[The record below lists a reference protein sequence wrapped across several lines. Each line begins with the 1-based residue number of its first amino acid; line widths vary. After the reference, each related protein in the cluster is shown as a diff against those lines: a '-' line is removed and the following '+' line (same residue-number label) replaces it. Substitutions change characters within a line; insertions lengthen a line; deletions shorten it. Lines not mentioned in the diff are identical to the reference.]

1 MTARSWPQT
10 APDSKDWVRDAIEAS
25 GDLVYDWDLTADR
38 IEWVGLA
45 SGFFGTGDELVPDSG
60 RMLASHIHPEDLP
73 QRLKALTEHF
83 NQHAPYDCEYR
94 LRLQSGEE
102 CWVHDRGAVKL
113 GEGGDPE
120 RLIGTLRMINARKQH
135 EARLERLASF
145 DDLTGH
151 FNKLRLRDSIDL
163 CLKESYEA
171 NVTSAFLVIGVDNL
185 SKVNNAFGYQ
195 AGDQVLIAIGQHL
208 DHILRSSDTVGRIGA
223 DRFGVLLPRCSD
235 IQMNRAAERILQ
247 AVREMSIPVD
257 PARVHVTVS
266 IGGLVFPNPEHM
278 TAEDIVTRAETAL
291 RQAKRDGRDRFT
303 LYQASQQQNLL
314 HRRSQTIVTEVERA
328 IAENRLCFA
337 FQPVVDAVTHQPVS
351 YECLIRLKSAS
362 GELVPAAAFVPVVE
376 QLGLVR
382 QMDRHVLELAAAE
395 LAIHPTVELAVNLSG
410 LTAADPTWFRALKLL
425 LQDRPEMARRLIFEI
440 TETTALQ
447 DVEETARF
455 IQQLKDLGCR
465 LSLDDFGAGYTS
477 FRHLQ
482 ALNFDIVKIDGSF
495 IRNLRD
501 NPEHQLFVRNLLGM
515 ADAFGLKTVAE
526 CVETGEDAG
535 FLANEG
541 VHYLQGYYFG
551 RPSLE
556 RPWLAGSQP
565 VATLPALKSGAKKA
579 GAA

>member
-1 MTARSWPQT
+1 MTARSWPSIL
-10 APDSKDWVRDAIEAS
+10 PDSRDWVRDAIEAS

-45 SGFFGTGDELVPDSG
+45 NGFFGTGEEFVPESG

-73 QRLKALTEHF
+73 QRLKSLTEHF
-83 NQHAPYDCEYR
+83 SQKAPYDCEYR

-102 CWVHDRGAVKL
+102 CWVHDRGAVKM
-113 GEGGDPE
+113 GPDGDPE
-120 RLIGTLRMINARKQH
+120 RLIGTLRMINARKQN

-151 FNKLRLRDSIDL
+151 FNKLRLRDAIDR
-163 CLKESYEA
+163 CLKDSHEA

-195 AGDQVLIAIGQHL
+195 AGDKVLIAIGQHL

-223 DRFGVLLPRCSD
+223 DRFGVLLPRCSEV
-235 IQMNRAAERILQ
+235 QMNRAAERILQ

-257 PARVHVTVS
+257 PARVHVTISV
-266 IGGLVFPNPEHM
+266 GGLVFPGPEHT

-291 RQAKRDGRDRFT
+291 RQAKRDGRDRFA

-314 HRRSQTIVTEVERA
+314 HRRSQTIVAEVERA

-337 FQPVVDAVTHQPVS
+337 YQPVVDATTHQPAFH
-351 YECLIRLKSAS
+351 ECLIRLCSAS

-395 LAIHPTVELAVNLSG
+395 LAVDPKIELAVNLSG
-410 LTAADPTWFRALKLL
+410 LTAADPTWFRALKVLL
-425 LQDRPEMARRLIFEI
+425 RDRPEMAHRLIFEI

-455 IQQLKDLGCR
+455 IHQLKDLGCR

-495 IRNLRD
+495 IRSLRD

-535 FLANEG
+535 FLTGEG

-551 RPSLE
+551 RPSIERTWQQARNLPLLE
-556 RPWLAGSQP
+556 TGMGQ
-565 VATLPALKSGAKKA
+565 A